1 MHIPPYYK
9 KPSWQRFF
17 AGAFIGACIAYFI
30 FVYMHGFMYEQL
42 MSENKDLQDKVSELK
57 NQNEALL
64 EDKQD
69 LDKKTKEPLT
79 VTSIEITIENK
90 DELKLDKLIIHDL
103 QNLMKEE
110 IDHIIGQKV
119 SVIDESA
126 QLLISSLE
134 NKEYT
139 VDELTYVFTIK
150 KLTISKTLK
159 ITAEAKIG
167 DSA

>member
-30 FVYMHGFMYEQL
+30 FVYMHGFMYEEL
-42 MSENKDLQDKVSELK
+42 MGENKDLQSKVAELK
-57 NQNEALL
+57 KQNEALL
-64 EDKQD
+64 QDKED
-69 LDKKTKEPLT
+69 LNKKSKEPLT
-79 VTSIEITIENK
+79 VTSIEVSIVNE
-90 DELKLDKLIIHDL
+90 DELRLDKLIIHDL
-103 QNLMKEE
+103 EELMKEE

-119 SVIDESA
+119 SIIDESA

-134 NKEYT
+134 NKEYK
-139 VDELTYVFTIK
+139 VDDFNYGFTIK

-159 ITAEAKIG
+159 ITAEVELA
-167 DSA
+167 D

>member
-17 AGAFIGACIAYFI
+17 AGAFFGACIAYFI

-42 MSENKDLQDKVSELK
+42 LGENKDLQSQVAELK
-57 NQNEALL
+57 KQNEALL
-64 EDKQD
+64 QDNQD
-69 LDKKTKEPLT
+69 LNEKTEEPLT
-79 VTSIEITIENK
+79 VNSIEITITNQ
-90 DELKLDKLIIHDL
+90 DELRLDKLIIHDL
-103 QNLMKEE
+103 EELMKEE
-110 IDHIIGQKV
+110 IDHIIGKDV
-119 SVIDESA
+119 SIIDESA

-139 VDELTYVFTIK
+139 VDDFNYGFTIK

-159 ITAEAKIG
+159 ITAEAELA
-167 DSA
+167 D